1 MLVIMAGL
9 PGTGKS
15 TLAQALA
22 AKTSGTVLDKDQ
34 IRSVLFPPGEIE
46 YSSGQDDFCIRVALQ
61 TAAYL
66 FSKRPERVVFL
77 DGRPFSKKEQLD
89 YALNAAAE
97 MQQTWRILECICSA
111 ETVRQ
116 RLNAQAGEHVAADR
130 NYDLYLRI
138 KAGWEEIAPPKTVI
152 HTDQPLEAC
161 VVVGLRAI
169 QG

>member
-1 MLVIMAGL
+1 MAGL
-9 PGTGKS
+9 PGAGKS

-34 IRSVLFPPGEIE
+34 IRNVLFRPGEIE
-46 YSSGQDDFCIRVALQ
+46 YSSEQDDFCIRVALQ

-66 FSKRPERVVFL
+66 FGKQPKRVVFL
-77 DGRPFSKKEQLD
+77 DGRPFSKKEQVD
-89 YALNAAAE
+89 YALNAAVE
-97 MQQTWRILECICSA
+97 MQQTWRILECVCSEVTA
-111 ETVRQ
+111 RQ

-138 KAGWEEIAPPKTVI
+138 QAGWEEIAPPKTVI
-152 HTDQPLEAC
+152 DTDQPLESC
-161 VVVGLRAI
+161 VAISLQAI